1 MHISDES
8 EEEEKDEKT
17 NEPEERGALEKD
29 ENQMDG
35 DEKIESPEKSNDD
48 EEEEE
53 EADWNVCKIQN
64 LTELILFFG
73 PFIYLN

>member
-8 EEEEKDEKT
+8 EEEEEKEEKT

-48 EEEEE
+48 DDEEE
-53 EADWNVCKIQN
+53 DWNVCKIQN
-64 LTELILFFG
+64 LTELILFFE
-73 PFIYLN
+73 PFIFLD